1 MQLTNATE
9 KRLERAVMDRL
20 KHVMEP
26 AVRSA
31 LMEVLHGGRRTQ
43 NGVQEPAPGKCRDVW
58 DALDEFANPVQVS
71 LADALAVAM
80 DKGFNPNNARIEFYR
95 WRTFNGFGKETH

>member
-1 MQLTNATE
+1 MQMSNATE
-9 KRLERAVMDRL
+9 KRLERAVMERL
-20 KHVMEP
+20 RHVMEP

-58 DALDEFANPVQVS
+58 DTLDEFEAPAQVT
-71 LADALAVAM
+71 LADALACAM

-95 WRTFNGFGKETH
+95 WRTFNGYSDAH